1 MEVFIWYD
9 NGYRLGLYVYV
20 FVAAAAAAAVS
31 YKKYIRTRRLICV
44 RMFAVITVVC
54 GDGSRVMVSIAR
66 TYVIS
71 VIL

>member
-20 FVAAAAAAAVS
+20 FVGAAVAA

-54 GDGSRVMVSIAR
+54 GDGSRVVVSIAR

-71 VIL
+71 VILL